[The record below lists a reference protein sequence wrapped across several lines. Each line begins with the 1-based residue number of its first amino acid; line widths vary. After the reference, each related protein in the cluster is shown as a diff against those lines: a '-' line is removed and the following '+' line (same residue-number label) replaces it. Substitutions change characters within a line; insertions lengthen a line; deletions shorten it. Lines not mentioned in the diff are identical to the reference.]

1 MLEVW
6 CPSKR
11 VEYQVLLAKKESN
24 VGLDYSRSIRL
35 FLLEGPLKLA

>member
-1 MLEVW
+1 MLEVR

-24 VGLDYSRSIRL
+24 VGLDYSRSMRL